1 MTDLYWLPKIK
12 EQEFNKILKKK
23 NIKEE
28 DFISLSKHSF
38 DFNQNEIFQ
47 RYFNIFLKKKKTKR
61 LKKIKLGIISSSTT
75 NFFLSSFSVAALRYG
90 IKLEIYNSNYNQIL
104 QSAFDQVEDFKNIKL
119 DYIFVYIDSKN
130 LEDYVNFNNQKNPNR
145 NIKKFLDLIDT
156 IVTNLN
162 KKTGAEIILTNF
174 AQDTKL
180 IFGSFEKKFSFSKT
194 WFINQ
199 LNFKLNQI
207 KHNFLHILDIDI
219 LSSTIGLNNWHDD
232 KLWLMGKIPFHLN
245 YVPIFSEYVVRIIA
259 NKFGKSKRCL
269 ICDLDN
275 TLWGGVIGDDGLD
288 GINIGN
294 GDPISEA
301 HLELQ
306 KTILEI
312 KNRGIVLAICSKN
325 NEENALL
332 PFKKHPEMLLKEK
345 DFAIICAN
353 WNDKASNIRQI
364 STSLSLGLESMVFL
378 DDNPVERAQVRME
391 LPDVSVPELPND
403 PSLYSKTLINA
414 GYFETI
420 SFSKEDKKRVKS
432 YEANSKRL
440 KLLKT
445 SSNIDKFLKDLQMKI
460 SFKDFDKV
468 GRQRITQLINKSN
481 QFNLTTKRYSENNIE
496 KLEKNKTFFTRQIRL
511 KDKYGDNGM
520 ICVVICEKKKNKW
533 LIDTWL
539 MSCRV
544 LGRKVEVATLHNLV
558 YNAKKNNIKEIVGKY
573 IPTDRNKLVKNHF
586 KDLGFK
592 LKSKNSNMELW
603 SMNINAYNFKK
614 LPFNTFK

>member
-1 MTDLYWLPKIK
+1 MTDLNWLPNI
-12 EQEFNKILKKK
+12 QQNEFIKILKKK
-23 NIKEE
+23 NIKED
-28 DFISLSKHSF
+28 DFISLSKHSL
-38 DFNQNEIFQ
+38 DFNQNEIFHK
-47 RYFNIFLKKKKTKR
+47 YFNIFLNKKKTKR
-61 LKKIKLGIISSSTT
+61 LKKMKLGIISSSTS
-75 NFFLSSFSVAALRYG
+75 NFFLSSFFVSALRYG
-90 IKLEIYNSNYNQIL
+90 IELEIHNSNYNQIV
-104 QSAFDQVEDFKNIKL
+104 QSAFDQMDDFKNIKL
-119 DYIFVYIDSKN
+119 DYILLYIDSKN
-130 LEDYVNFNNQKNPNR
+130 LENYINFNNQKNPNK
-145 NIKKFLDLIDT
+145 NINNFLDLINT
-156 IVTNLN
+156 ITINLN

-174 AQDTKL
+174 VQDTKL
-180 IFGSFEKKFSFSKT
+180 IFGSFEKKFSFTKT

-207 KHNFLHILDIDI
+207 KHSFLHILDIDI
-219 LSSTIGLNNWHDD
+219 LSSTIGLNNWHDE
-232 KLWLMGKIPFHLN
+232 KLWLTGKIPFHLN

-288 GINIGN
+288 GISIGN

-306 KTILEI
+306 KTILEV

-332 PFKKHPEMLLKEK
+332 PFKKHPDMLLKEK

-364 STSLSLGLESMVFL
+364 SKSLSLGLESMVFL

-391 LPDVSVPELPND
+391 LPEVSVPELPND

-414 GYFETI
+414 GYFEAI

-432 YEANSKRL
+432 YEENSKRL

-445 SSNIDKFLKDLQMKI
+445 SSNIEKFLKDLEMKI

-533 LIDTWL
+533 FIDTWL

-544 LGRKVEVATLHNLV
+544 LGRKVEIATLHNLI
-558 YNAKKNNIKEIVGKY
+558 YNAKKNNVKEIIGKY

-592 LKSKNSNMELW
+592 LKSKNSKMELW
-603 SMNINAYNFKK
+603 SMNINTYNFKRI
-614 LPFNTFK
+614 PFNTFK